1 VREQIVEQFRHGPR
15 AHGVLPARRLD
26 GELRTFQVSA
36 STYTL
41 DGEVF
46 SLGASMDITD
56 RLRLQEERAKAQK
69 QYQELFTG
77 VRDVVFSL
85 STEGVITVL
94 NPAFEGVTG
103 LPTSDWIGRQFLDL
117 VHPDDTARAMG
128 NLQSTLAGKPKDD
141 QPIRIRTADGYRHAE
156 IFSAPRLE
164 DGRVVG
170 VLGIGRDVSE
180 RMSLEDQLRQSQKME
195 AMGSLAGGIAHDF
208 NNLLTVI
215 IGFGQLTLASSTHK
229 ALTED
234 VTEIVN
240 AAERA
245 AEMTRQL
252 LAFSRKQV
260 REPRDVNV
268 NKVLDGVEKML
279 RRMIG
284 EHVVLRSERAER
296 LGIIRADPGQL
307 EQVVANLAVNARD
320 AMPGGGTVT
329 ISTANV
335 MIDELFAAGHEG
347 AVPGEYV
354 RLRVADTGTGMT
366 PETRRRIFEP
376 FFTTKEVGKGTGL
389 GLSTVFGIVHQSG
402 GFVVVDSAP
411 GQGTTFDVH
420 FPCVEPRGDAAVA
433 VGGAR
438 AENRGTETILI
449 AEDNPQLRALT
460 ARMLTERDYIV
471 LSAGTGDEALEIADR
486 HAGEIDLLITD
497 VVMPGMSGRSLAQ
510 AIRHARPGIRVLYV
524 SGYSDDMLG
533 QQGVLDPDIHLLA
546 KPFTPETL
554 ADRVREVLDRQPA

>member
-1 VREQIVEQFRHGPR
+1 
-15 AHGVLPARRLD
+15 
-26 GELRTFQVSA
+26 
-36 STYTL
+36 
-41 DGEVF
+41 
-46 SLGASMDITD
+46 
-56 RLRLQEERAKAQK
+56 
-69 QYQELFTG
+69 
-77 VRDVVFSL
+77 
-85 STEGVITVL
+85 
-94 NPAFEGVTG
+94 
-103 LPTSDWIGRQFLDL
+103 
-117 VHPDDTARAMG
+117 
-128 NLQSTLAGKPKDD
+128 
-141 QPIRIRTADGYRHAE
+141 
-156 IFSAPRLE
+156 
-164 DGRVVG
+164 
-170 VLGIGRDVSE
+170 
-180 RMSLEDQLRQSQKME
+180 
-195 AMGSLAGGIAHDF
+195 
-208 NNLLTVI
+208 
-215 IGFGQLTLASSTHK
+215 
-229 ALTED
+229 
-234 VTEIVN
+234 
-240 AAERA
+240 
-245 AEMTRQL
+245 
-252 LAFSRKQV
+252 
-260 REPRDVNV
+260 VNV

-296 LGIIRADPGQL
+296 LGIIRADPGQV
-307 EQVVANLAVNARD
+307 EQIVANLAVNARD

-329 ISTANV
+329 MSTTNV
-335 MIDELFAAGHEG
+335 MIDEAFAAGHDG

-389 GLSTVFGIVHQSG
+389 GLSTVFGIVQQSG

-433 VGGAR
+433 AGGAR

-471 LSAGTGDEALEIADR
+471 LSAGTGDEALEVADR